1 MIPSLDRLQHKIIL
15 QVTAP
20 LPRSLRVALRYRA
33 LGSLQ
38 RAMLRRANILFIR
51 HPKTGGTWLRVLLA
65 RLYHLKYGTSIQR
78 VFRSDELNRQ
88 NPDLP
93 RYLLTHGY
101 ASWERLVGEAFERN
115 DESVQNK
122 KVLFLARH
130 PGDIAVSW
138 FVQYRKRERAFR
150 RELLE
155 AECGETRDPRELSQW
170 EFIQH
175 PCLGLP
181 AIIDYHNFWARML
194 SPRDNALI
202 VRYEDLLRE
211 PVDTMRRVVRLLG
224 EDFTEEQIND
234 AVAFGS
240 ADNLRKLEQ
249 SSFFSNPSLR
259 LRNTSDQD
267 TRKVRRARAGGYR
280 EDLPPEQAQWVEQ
293 MITERLD
300 PVLGYQETSQE
311 D

>member
-1 MIPSLDRLQHKIIL
+1 MIRSLDRLQHKIIL
-15 QVTAP
+15 RVTAP
-20 LPRSLRVALRYRA
+20 LPRPLRVALRYRA

-65 RLYHLKYGTSIQR
+65 RLYHLKYGTSVQR

-115 DESVQNK
+115 DALLRDK
-122 KVLFLARH
+122 KFLFLARH

-155 AECGETRDPRELSQW
+155 AECGERQDPRNLSQW

-202 VRYEDLLRE
+202 IRYEDLLLE

-259 LRNTSDQD
+259 LRNSSDQD

-293 MITERLD
+293 MIAERLD
-300 PVLGYQETSQE
+300 PVLGYQETSRE